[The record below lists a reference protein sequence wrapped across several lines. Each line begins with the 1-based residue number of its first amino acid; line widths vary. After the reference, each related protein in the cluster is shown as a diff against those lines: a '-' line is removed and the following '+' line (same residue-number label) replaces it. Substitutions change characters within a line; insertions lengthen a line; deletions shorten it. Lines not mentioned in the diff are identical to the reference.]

1 LNGLTASRRER
12 EIEERGMPTYDYLCT
27 KCGHQ
32 FEEIQKMS
40 DPVLTKC
47 PQCKGRLKRLIGA
60 GVGIIF
66 KGSGFYSTDSRKASS
81 ATVAD
86 TKKESASAK
95 ETPKS
100 EPAAKAAESSSTK
113 PDTSSGKG

>member
-1 LNGLTASRRER
+1 
-12 EIEERGMPTYDYLCT
+12 MPTYDYLCT

-47 PQCKGRLKRLIGA
+47 PECKGKLKRLIGA

-66 KGSGFYSTDSRKASS
+66 KGSGFYSTDSR
-81 ATVAD
+81 
-86 TKKESASAK
+86 SASTAGGAAK
-95 ETPKS
+95 KDTPSTTETAKA
-100 EPAAKAAESSSTK
+100 EPAAASADKKTDKAPDKGAAKAASK
-113 PDTSSGKG
+113 DSGAGASKT